1 MKVSEGTVI
10 VTGASRGIGLA
21 TAEAILGRGGRVIA
35 VARDQARLQ
44 ALGKKY
50 PERVHALV
58 ADLREIEQVEELL
71 AQAVDAFAGVDG
83 LVNNAG
89 VLHYQE
95 VGGITQEALRSMLDV
110 NLAAPLF
117 WMQAI
122 QPHLKGRGGA
132 IVNVSSTASIR
143 AVQGLSGYSAS
154 KAALN
159 ALTRSFARA
168 LAPDGIRV
176 NAVLPA
182 VIETDMVKAPR
193 TTLGEGALSEDEA
206 RLRAEEHFATLREQ
220 HLLGRLGTP
229 QDVAEAVLSLLDH
242 PWQTGSLLLLDGGL
256 TLST

>member
-1 MKVSEGTVI
+1 MKVSEGNVI

-21 TAEAILGRGGRVIA
+21 TAEAILARGGRVVA
-35 VARDQARLQ
+35 VARDRAKLE
-44 ALGKKY
+44 AL
-50 PERVHALV
+50 RVQQPDRVRVLV
-58 ADLREIEQVEELL
+58 TDLRELDRVEMLVQE
-71 AQAVDAFAGVDG
+71 AADAFGGIDG

-89 VLHYQE
+89 VLHYEE
-95 VGGITQEALRSMLDV
+95 VGGISVDALRSMLDV

-122 QPHLKGRGGA
+122 QPHLKGKGGA

-143 AVQGLSGYSAS
+143 AVQGLAAYSAS

-168 LAPDGIRV
+168 LAPDQIRV

-193 TTLGEGALSEDEA
+193 TAPGEGPLTEDEA
-206 RLRAEEHFATLREQ
+206 ERRVEEHFATLREQ
-220 HLLGRLGTP
+220 HLLGRLGTAE
-229 QDVAEAVLSLLDH
+229 DVAEAVLSLLDH

>member
-1 MKVSEGTVI
+1 MKVSEGNVI

-21 TAEAILGRGGRVIA
+21 TAEAILARGGRVVA
-35 VARDQARLQ
+35 VARDRAKLE
-44 ALGKKY
+44 AL
-50 PERVHALV
+50 RVQHPDRVRVLV
-58 ADLREIEQVEELL
+58 ADLRELGQVEMLVQE
-71 AQAVDAFAGVDG
+71 AADAFGGIDG

-89 VLHYQE
+89 VLHYEE
-95 VGGITQEALRSMLDV
+95 VGGISVEALRSMLDV

-122 QPHLKGRGGA
+122 QPHLKGKGGA

-143 AVQGLSGYSAS
+143 AVQGLAAYSAS

-168 LAPDGIRV
+168 LAPDQIRV

-193 TTLGEGALSEDEA
+193 TAPGEGPLAEDEA
-206 RLRAEEHFATLREQ
+206 ERRVEEHFATLREQ
-220 HLLGRLGTP
+220 HLLGRLGTAE
-229 QDVAEAVLSLLDH
+229 DVAEAVLSLLDH